1 MRGHW
6 QAKSVVVSISSAS
19 PCASLAQ
26 TLAVAG
32 AMIARSAFF
41 ASSICST
48 SNLKFRSKVSVRH
61 LLTVRVSKVSGVINS
76 SAFFVMITCT
86 SACCF
91 FKRLARFAAL
101 YAAIPPVTPKIIVF
115 PVNIIYISFR
125 FVLWFSGSFS
135 NSIASGGK
143 IVNPFWLPF
152 SARFFGKRT

>member
-41 ASSICST
+41 RQLDVFHFKFKIPVKGVRQAFIDGQG
-48 SNLKFRSKVSVRH
+48 LKGKRCDKFHRIFSHNHVYIR
-61 LLTVRVSKVSGVINS
+61 G
-76 SAFFVMITCT
+76 
-86 SACCF
+86 CF

-115 PVNIIYISFR
+115 PVNMIYILS
-125 FVLWFSGSFS
+125 VCTL
-135 NSIASGGK
+135 
-143 IVNPFWLPF
+143 VFWVIF
-152 SARFFGKRT
+152 

>member
-41 ASSICST
+41 ASSMCST

-76 SAFFVMITCT
+76 IAFLVIITCT

-115 PVNIIYISFR
+115 PVNIIYILSVCTLVFWVIFEQHSIWR
-125 FVLWFSGSFS
+125 KNCKPFLASVLCQILW
-135 NSIASGGK
+135 
-143 IVNPFWLPF
+143 
-152 SARFFGKRT
+152 

>member
-41 ASSICST
+41 ASSTCST

-61 LLTVRVSKVSGVINS
+61 LLTVRVSNVSGVINS
-76 SAFFVMITCT
+76 IAFFVMMTCT
-86 SACCF
+86 SECCF

-101 YAAIPPVTPKIIVF
+101 YAAIPPGYSQ
-115 PVNIIYISFR
+115 NNC
-125 FVLWFSGSFS
+125 FSG
-135 NSIASGGK
+135 
-143 IVNPFWLPF
+143 
-152 SARFFGKRT
+152 

>member
-41 ASSICST
+41 ASSTCST

-61 LLTVRVSKVSGVINS
+61 LLTVRVSNVSGVINS
-76 SAFFVMITCT
+76 IAFFVMMTCT
-86 SACCF
+86 SECCF

-115 PVNIIYISFR
+115 PVNIIHILSVCTLVFWVIFEQHSIWR
-125 FVLWFSGSFS
+125 KNCKPFLTSVLCWG
-135 NSIASGGK
+135 
-143 IVNPFWLPF
+143 
-152 SARFFGKRT
+152 FGKRT